1 MKIYN
6 FKDLQAWQIN
16 HNFVLAVYNI
26 TKTFPKEEL
35 FGLTNQLRRAASS
48 ITANISEGFGRY
60 FLKDKLG
67 FYYFARGSNME
78 CQNHVIL
85 AKDLGYISEEQYD
98 NLYDRVNEGGQIL
111 AGLIRSTRSQIS

>member
-60 FLKDKLG
+60 FLKDKLR

-78 CQNHVIL
+78 C
-85 AKDLGYISEEQYD
+85 
-98 NLYDRVNEGGQIL
+98 
-111 AGLIRSTRSQIS
+111 